1 VGDSLSRFE
10 KRDLVSQASYVNAP
24 KIVTLTSVGN
34 VEEETDCRALQ
45 DMKRN
50 SWQDDFCLVSR
61 NE

>member
-1 VGDSLSRFE
+1 MRDSVSRFE
-10 KRDLVSQASYVNAP
+10 KRDLVSQASYVNAR